1 MKFIQYTPWVS
12 PHQVPLAKELVK
24 VLGVDNFRYVYTEDP
39 SPHQLKW
46 GWDKL
51 IAEPWMMKTRADDP
65 ILTSCEVL
73 LTGVRDLGLMA
84 QRAAKGLKTFYMS
97 ERWFKPIRIG
107 GAEGLALPLPG
118 IARMWVPRFRK
129 MAKGFVKLVNESES
143 IRFLPIGP
151 WAKKDFLRIGV
162 KEEKMIDWGYFVAP
176 SANKLEKVVAIERSE
191 IAEGLHGQRKDNVLK
206 VLWAGRDIPLK
217 RVRDIEKA
225 VRICQ
230 RKGLKVEFTKL
241 TGVSGEEVRK
251 AMREHDTF
259 VFASDAYEGWGAVV
273 SEALE
278 EGMNVIGTWECGA
291 CPTLLPKE
299 RLYHAGDVREL
310 ARLLELE
317 LDGRVG
323 DRRLPACSIGEW
335 TAEKAAKR
343 LVGMCNG

>member
-12 PHQVPLAKELVK
+12 PHQVPLARELVK
-24 VLGVDNFRYVYTEDP
+24 ILGVDNFRYVYTEDP

-51 IAEPWMMKTRADDP
+51 IAEPWMMKTTADDP
-65 ILTSCEVL
+65 ILISCEVL
-73 LTGVRDLGLMA
+73 LTGVRDLGLM
-84 QRAAKGLKTFYMS
+84 QRRAEKGLKTFYMS

-107 GAEGLALPLPG
+107 GAEGVALPLPG
-118 IARMWVPRFRK
+118 IVRMCVPRFWE
-129 MAKGFVKLVNESES
+129 MAKGFVKLVNESETVK
-143 IRFLPIGP
+143 FLPIGP
-151 WAKKDFLRIGV
+151 WAKQDFLRIGV
-162 KEEKMIDWGYFVAP
+162 KEEKLVPWGYYVAP
-176 SANKLEKVVAIERSE
+176 SDRESRLRSKVEV
-191 IAEGLHGQRKDNVLK
+191 EGDGVLK

-225 VRICQ
+225 VKICQ
-230 RKGLKVEFTKL
+230 NKGLKVEFTKL
-241 TGVSGEEVRK
+241 TGVTGEEVRK

-259 VFASDAYEGWGAVV
+259 VFASDEYEGWGAVV

-317 LDGRVG
+317 LEGLVG
-323 DRRLPACSIGEW
+323 ERKLPACSIGEW
-335 TAEKAAKR
+335 TAEKAAKL
-343 LVGMCNG
+343 LVGACNG